1 MAEPSRIFPRPLF
14 RRDWNWDP
22 FLDWAQPTR
31 IFDQDFRMPFSLE
44 ENDLNWVDW
53 ARRRLSS
60 SWPGYLQSPNWAPS
74 LGKQQTV
81 CRQGLQRQLSGG
93 VSEVRAGPDS
103 WKISLDVNHFTPE
116 EITIKA
122 KGGYVEISGKHE
134 ERQDEHGF
142 VSRCFTRKYKLPIG
156 VSPQAIA
163 SSLSP
168 EGVLSVDVPLPKPAA
183 RVPVEIIIPV
193 QVRKKNP
200 FRFSSMGS
208 LPFFKK
214 YSLGVRGGVLVL
226 FSRPA
231 SPQRPARPDSPQ
243 QDQQA
248 SSDQSDQPAPSDQ
261 QAPQAAEQEVQ
272 EKQDAEQPEE
282 VKSQAGQF

>member
-14 RRDWNWDP
+14 RRDRNWDP

-31 IFDQDFRMPFSLE
+31 IFDQDFGMPLFLE

-122 KGGYVEISGKHE
+122 KGGYLEISGKHE
-134 ERQDEHGF
+134 QRQDEHGF
-142 VSRCFTRKYKLPIG
+142 ISRCFTRKYKLPIG

-183 RVPVEIIIPV
+183 GVPVEIIIPV
-193 QVRKKNP
+193 Q
-200 FRFSSMGS
+200 
-208 LPFFKK
+208 
-214 YSLGVRGGVLVL
+214 
-226 FSRPA
+226 
-231 SPQRPARPDSPQ
+231 
-243 QDQQA
+243 
-248 SSDQSDQPAPSDQ
+248 
-261 QAPQAAEQEVQ
+261 
-272 EKQDAEQPEE
+272 
-282 VKSQAGQF
+282 

>member
-22 FLDWAQPTR
+22 FLYWAQPTR
-31 IFDQDFRMPFSLE
+31 IFDQDFRMPLSLE

-60 SWPGYLQSPNWAPS
+60 SWPGYLQSPNWTPS

-168 EGVLSVDVPLPKPAA
+168 GGVLSVDVPLPKPAA
-183 RVPVEIIIPV
+183 GVPVEIIIPV

-200 FRFSSMGS
+200 FRFCSMGL
-208 LPFFKK
+208 LPSFKK
-214 YSLGVRGGVLVL
+214 YSLG
-226 FSRPA
+226 
-231 SPQRPARPDSPQ
+231 
-243 QDQQA
+243 
-248 SSDQSDQPAPSDQ
+248 
-261 QAPQAAEQEVQ
+261 
-272 EKQDAEQPEE
+272 
-282 VKSQAGQF
+282 

>member
-14 RRDWNWDP
+14 RQDWNWDP

-31 IFDQDFRMPFSLE
+31 IFDQDFRMPLSLE
-44 ENDLNWVDW
+44 KNDLNWVDW

-60 SWPGYLQSPNWAPS
+60 SWPGYLQSPNWTPS

-142 VSRCFTRKYKLPIG
+142 ISRCFTRKYTLPIG

-168 EGVLSVDVPLPKPAA
+168 EGVLSVDVPLPKPAVG
-183 RVPVEIIIPV
+183 VPVEIIIPV

-200 FRFSSMGS
+200 LRFSSMGS
-208 LPFFKK
+208 LPSFKK
-214 YSLGVRGGVLVL
+214 YSLVRGGVLVL
-226 FSRPA
+226 FCLKNLSTRLRCFFRLY
-231 SPQRPARPDSPQ
+231 SPVFNLLHAII
-243 QDQQA
+243 
-248 SSDQSDQPAPSDQ
+248 
-261 QAPQAAEQEVQ
+261 
-272 EKQDAEQPEE
+272 
-282 VKSQAGQF
+282 